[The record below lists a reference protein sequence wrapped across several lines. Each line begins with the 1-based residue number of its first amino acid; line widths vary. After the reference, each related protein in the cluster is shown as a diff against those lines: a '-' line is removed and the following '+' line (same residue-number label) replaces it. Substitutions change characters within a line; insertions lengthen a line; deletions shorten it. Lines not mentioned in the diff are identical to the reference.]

1 MGCDI
6 VHSMERERIARE
18 IFAATLGAANPAE
31 ATGKHAGRLRA
42 LFQEERYG
50 RLFVIGFGKAAVP
63 MARALEEPLGDLITG
78 GIVITR
84 YGHTSG
90 HPGKVRVIEAG
101 HPVPDDNGVRGTGGI
116 LDLVA
121 NVDERTL
128 VVVLVSG
135 GGSALFVSP
144 CAGISLGA
152 KQETTELL
160 LRAGAEIDELNRV
173 RKHLSNVKGG
183 RLAQILHPAT
193 VVSLILSDVI
203 GDRLDVIA
211 SGPTSPDPTTYGDA
225 LATLDKYGLKG
236 QIPQPVVQLLERGKR
251 GLLPETPK
259 EGNPV
264 FRKVENQII
273 GSNRLALNAA
283 QSAAQALGFRA
294 QILSEEISG
303 EAREAGIRLAREA
316 LAARLQKGA
325 QTVCLIAG
333 GETTVTVTG
342 TGKGGRNMELALA
355 FAMEIQG
362 IYGITLLSAG
372 TDGTDGPTDAAGAVV
387 DGKTAA
393 RARMQGLVPEEYLRN
408 NDSYGFFRETGN
420 LLITGP
426 TGTNVMDIQIVV
438 IA

>member
-1 MGCDI
+1 MTLTKHNRFNAGGNQIDLPMGCDI

-173 RKHLSNVKGG
+173 RKHLSQARRDNFSAKNAINS
-183 RLAQILHPAT
+183 RQKSLDNIKILLT
-193 VVSLILSDVI
+193 
-203 GDRLDVIA
+203 
-211 SGPTSPDPTTYGDA
+211 
-225 LATLDKYGLKG
+225 
-236 QIPQPVVQLLERGKR
+236 
-251 GLLPETPK
+251 
-259 EGNPV
+259 
-264 FRKVENQII
+264 
-273 GSNRLALNAA
+273 
-283 QSAAQALGFRA
+283 
-294 QILSEEISG
+294 
-303 EAREAGIRLAREA
+303 
-316 LAARLQKGA
+316 
-325 QTVCLIAG
+325 
-333 GETTVTVTG
+333 
-342 TGKGGRNMELALA
+342 
-355 FAMEIQG
+355 
-362 IYGITLLSAG
+362 
-372 TDGTDGPTDAAGAVV
+372 AVV
-387 DGKTAA
+387 VY
-393 RARMQGLVPEEYLRN
+393 QFL
-408 NDSYGFFRETGN
+408 
-420 LLITGP
+420 
-426 TGTNVMDIQIVV
+426 
-438 IA
+438 